1 MCISRPRLSW
11 SRSSTRATTWEKL
24 DFYAAHHVDEL
35 LIVDPQERLV
45 HWLQLQPDDKYRPV
59 ERSTLIALGPPEL
72 AERIDW
78 PE

>member
-1 MCISRPRLSW
+1 
-11 SRSSTRATTWEKL
+11 
-24 DFYAAHHVDEL
+24 VDEL